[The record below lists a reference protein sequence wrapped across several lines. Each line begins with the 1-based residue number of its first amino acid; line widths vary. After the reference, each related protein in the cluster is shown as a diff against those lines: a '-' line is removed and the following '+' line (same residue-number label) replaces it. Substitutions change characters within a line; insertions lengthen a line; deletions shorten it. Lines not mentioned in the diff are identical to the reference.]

1 MKKIALLVFA
11 SAFTFANM
19 GCQSPFKPSDSQ
31 RKPASTEDLFSGA
44 STVLRDLNDNT
55 VFNAKTCA
63 SYINGMTDYLY
74 GATSDYFIPK
84 TPQEIGK
91 MKEQG
96 VGLMKS
102 LFQVRVTLRE
112 KYQLFD
118 ERNELTPECITK
130 VREGIQYSRITEEY
144 LLEWLVHNKVV
155 DVRTP
160 AILEADPIYTMT
172 NPKFEG
178 FKLQTGDLL
187 VVRGKSYVSAMIARI
202 ADEEGN
208 FSHLA
213 IVGEDKKGNQY
224 IVESLIQT
232 GIIITPLEKWRKAQD
247 ARVALYRNPDKDLAK
262 RAGQMMYEYSKAGI
276 AKNGEIRYDF
286 GMNDKNYNDGFFCS
300 EVARYAYDKASNGA
314 VIVPKFR
321 SSVTKFKN
329 TDYPASLGVTAKTL
343 FAPYDVEADPRFDF
357 VAEYKYYPLLR
368 QVRMQDAV
376 LQSVYGWM
384 IQKDYNFHFSI
395 PSASK
400 ALLGK
405 FLRQFGLVKDVLPKY
420 MPLQTLRTTAQFE
433 AVATTLEKNLY
444 EKEDKYYK
452 EHGYLPTFREFL
464 TINDDYR
471 RKDCQ
476 LHKEYQDARNSP
488 FPDDRYRNE
497 VDRSKFHWFF
507 YSKAK
512 SCE

>member
-1 MKKIALLVFA
+1 MKKIATLVLA
-11 SAFTFANM
+11 TAFTFGNT
-19 GCQSPFKPSDSQ
+19 GCQSPSMKSDSQ

-44 STVLRDLNDNT
+44 SKVLRELNDNT

-63 SYINGMTDYLY
+63 TYINGMTDYLY
-74 GATSDYFIPK
+74 GASSDYFVPK
-84 TPQEIGK
+84 TVQEVAK
-91 MKEQG
+91 LKEQG
-96 VGLMKS
+96 VDLMKS

-112 KYQLFD
+112 KFQQFD
-118 ERNELTPECITK
+118 EKNELTPECVLK

-144 LLEWLVHNKVV
+144 ILEWLVHNKVV

-160 AILEADPIYTMT
+160 AILAADPIYTMT

-187 VVRGKSYVSAMIARI
+187 IVRGKSYVSAMIARI

-232 GIIITPLEKWRKAQD
+232 GVIITPLEKWRKAQD
-247 ARVALYRNPDKDLAK
+247 ARVALYRHPDKDLAK
-262 RAGQMMYEYSKAGI
+262 RAGQIMYEFTKAGI
-276 AKNGEIRYDF
+276 EKNGEIRYDF
-286 GMNDKNYNDGFFCS
+286 GMNDANYNDGFFCS
-300 EVARYAYDKASNGA
+300 EVARYAYDKASKGA

-329 TDYPASLGVTAKTL
+329 TDYPVSLGVTAKTL
-343 FAPYDVEADPRFDF
+343 FAPYDMEVDPRFDF

-368 QVRMQDAV
+368 QVRMQDSV
-376 LQSVYGWM
+376 LQSVYDWM
-384 IQKDYNFHFSI
+384 IKKGYEFHFSV
-395 PSASK
+395 PATGK
-400 ALLGK
+400 AYLGK

-420 MPLQTLRTTAQFE
+420 MPIQTLKTTAQFE

-452 EHGYLPTFREFL
+452 AHGYLPTFREFL
-464 TINDDYR
+464 SINDEYR
-471 RKDCQ
+471 RNDCE
-476 LHKEYQDARNSP
+476 LHKDFEKTLNSP
-488 FPDDRYRNE
+488 FQEDRRDSL
-497 VDRSKFHWFF
+497 DRSKFHWFF

-512 SCE
+512 TCE